1 MAQTYG
7 LIGSRADIG
16 GLLADAQLRALAP
29 KSSSSATW
37 GVGFFEKDEVLL
49 RRGSARKSGSGL
61 SAQVKRLSCHGLLAH
76 ECDPRPTA
84 PSPDSTPPLRYG
96 HVLFT
101 CHGVASAVD
110 SIVEGARISL
120 PEFLHR
126 TVRGETLSEIA
137 FALFL
142 AEMPSSMLERT
153 RSREPRR
160 SADPLQASSLRKALR
175 CALEKLDALCD
186 EHGRQRFS
194 GDLWVH
200 TGEAMIIAH
209 REGNLALQVL
219 RGAEDM
225 LRWGI
230 PQGAVTGFEHSRFV
244 TMVAQTEEIG
254 HDWERLPQNL
264 LFTARRGEVPESE
277 AL

>member
-1 MAQTYG
+1 MARTYG
-7 LIGSRADIG
+7 LIGSRADLG
-16 GLLADAQLRALAP
+16 GLLADAQLTALAP
-29 KSSSSATW
+29 LSSPSSTW

-49 RRGSARKSGSGL
+49 RRGSASKSGSGL
-61 SAQVKRLSCHGLLAH
+61 SAQFKQLSCHGLLAH
-76 ECDPRPTA
+76 ECDPRSNA

-101 CHGVASAVD
+101 CHGVGSAVD
-110 SIVEGARISL
+110 SIVEGARASL
-120 PEFLHR
+120 PEFLQR

-175 CALEKLDALCD
+175 CALEKLDTLCD
-186 EHGRQRFS
+186 NHGMQRFN

-200 TGEAMIIAH
+200 SGEAMIVAH

-219 RGAEDM
+219 KGAEDM
-225 LRWGI
+225 RRWGI
-230 PQGAVTGFEHSRFV
+230 PQGAVTGFEHTRFV
-244 TMVAQTEEIG
+244 AMLAQSEEVS